1 MTIEFVDVGAERLE
15 VLHLATERPGA
26 TLVFLHEGLGSVA
39 GWRGFPRTLCDR
51 LGAPGLVYSRRGY
64 GRSTPLAESRATDYL
79 HREAWDVLPALL
91 DRCGVRRPL
100 LVGHSD
106 GGSIALLY
114 AARFDPLAIAVMA
127 PHVFVEDVTI
137 AGIVQARAAWERGK
151 LKEPLARVHDDP
163 DGAFFGW
170 NDGWLNP
177 AFRTWNIEAE
187 LPNIRCPVL
196 AIQGYDDQYATM
208 EQLDRIAR
216 VAPGRRAAEARGL
229 RTRAAAR
236 PAGGGD
242 AGDRGTV
249 RRDARE
255 PPDRRMPR
263 RRTAP
268 EGAVR
273 IPVRDD
279 QIGSNFT
286 ARW

>member
-1 MTIEFVDVGAERLE
+1 MTIEFVDVGTERLE
-15 VLHLATERPGA
+15 VLRLAPERSGT

-39 GWRGFPRTLCDR
+39 GWRGFPRALCDQ

-64 GRSTPLAESRATDYL
+64 GRSTALAGSRATDYL
-79 HREAWDVLPALL
+79 HREAWGVLPALL
-91 DRCGVRRPL
+91 DRCGVQRPL

-114 AARFDPLAIAVMA
+114 AARFDPLAIAIMA

-137 AGIVQARAAWERGK
+137 AGIVQARAAWEQGR
-151 LKEPLARVHDDP
+151 LMEPLARVHDDP

-187 LPNIRCPVL
+187 LPKIRCPVL

-216 VAPGRRAAEARGL
+216 GVPGRTTLLKLEQCGHAPQRDQPEAVMQAIAKL
-229 RTRAAAR
+229 
-236 PAGGGD
+236 
-242 AGDRGTV
+242 V
-249 RRDARE
+249 RSASA
-255 PPDRRMPR
+255 
-263 RRTAP
+263 T
-268 EGAVR
+268 
-273 IPVRDD
+273 
-279 QIGSNFT
+279 
-286 ARW
+286 

>member
-1 MTIEFVDVGAERLE
+1 VSIEFVDLGTERLE
-15 VLHLATERPGA
+15 VLRLAPERSGT

-39 GWRGFPRTLCDR
+39 GWRGFPRALCDR

-114 AARFDPLAIAVMA
+114 AARFDPLAIAIMA

-137 AGIVQARAAWERGK
+137 AGIVQARAAWVAGK
-151 LKEPLARVHDDP
+151 LKDPLARVHDDP

-177 AFRTWNIEAE
+177 AFRLWNIEAE
-187 LPNIRCPVL
+187 LPKIRCPVL
-196 AIQGYDDQYATM
+196 AIQGYDDQYGTM

-216 VAPGRRAAEARGL
+216 GVPGRMTPLKLEKCGHSPQRDQPEA
-229 RTRAAAR
+229 
-236 PAGGGD
+236 
-242 AGDRGTV
+242 V
-249 RRDARE
+249 IE
-255 PPDRRMPR
+255 VI
-263 RRTAP
+263 
-268 EGAVR
+268 GALFE
-273 IPVRDD
+273 
-279 QIGSNFT
+279 QAS
-286 ARW
+286 AK

>member
-1 MTIEFVDVGAERLE
+1 MSIEFVDVGAERLE
-15 VLHLATERPGA
+15 VLRIAPERTGT

-39 GWRGFPRTLCDR
+39 GWRGFPRALCDR

-106 GGSIALLY
+106 GGSIALLF
-114 AARFDPLAIAVMA
+114 AARFDPIAIAIMA

-137 AGIVQARAAWERGK
+137 AGIVQARAAWDEGK
-151 LKEPLARVHDDP
+151 LKDPLARVHDDP

-177 AFRTWNIEAE
+177 AFRLWNIEAE
-187 LPNIRCPVL
+187 LPKIRCPVL
-196 AIQGYDDQYATM
+196 AIQGYDDQYGTM

-216 VAPGRRAAEARGL
+216 QVPTARLMKLTDCGHAPQRDRPEAVMQAIAELIARVGVG
-229 RTRAAAR
+229 
-236 PAGGGD
+236 PI
-242 AGDRGTV
+242 
-249 RRDARE
+249 E
-255 PPDRRMPR
+255 PP
-263 RRTAP
+263 
-268 EGAVR
+268 
-273 IPVRDD
+273 
-279 QIGSNFT
+279 
-286 ARW
+286 